1 MIETFRHRGLK
12 RLYETGEGSKI
23 APVVLP
29 KVMRILSRLDE
40 IEQPED
46 MNLPGYKLH
55 KLTGDMA
62 GFWSIFVSANWRI
75 IFRFEE
81 GGVLDVDFLDYH

>member
-12 RLYETGEGSKI
+12 RLYETGDGSKI

-55 KLTGDMA
+55 KL
-62 GFWSIFVSANWRI
+62 
-75 IFRFEE
+75 
-81 GGVLDVDFLDYH
+81 

>member
-12 RLYETGEGSKI
+12 
-23 APVVLP
+23 
-29 KVMRILSRLDE
+29 RLDE